1 MGYANIFVASPCNI
15 AVKNRQLVIQGEE
28 IRRFA
33 LEDVNCLMVES
44 HECNVSTYA
53 LQALAEAGAAVFVC
67 DRVHM
72 PCGVMLP
79 YKSHFRQL
87 ASLRLQLDAPKP
99 LQKRLWQSIV
109 ERKISNQARCC
120 ALATGSPAGL
130 DVMAKNV
137 LSGDSGNKEAVAAA
151 LHFRTLFGGGFS
163 RQDEGNGVN
172 ALLNYSYA
180 IMRGLIART
189 LAVYGFEGSIG
200 LHHSNTFNAF
210 NLADDLIEPFR
221 PVADLFVHSA
231 VEECGADL
239 TPQMKRSLFSLTA
252 ADVEV
257 NGQVHSL
264 SYAVELEVQS
274 LARSLKEQTV
284 SLALPSLLPV
294 AVHRYE

>member
-28 IRRFA
+28 SRRFA
-33 LEDVNCLMVES
+33 LEDVNCLLIES
-44 HECNVSTYA
+44 HRCSISSYA

-67 DRVHM
+67 DGTHM
-72 PCGVMLP
+72 PCGVLMP
-79 YKSHFRQL
+79 YKCHFRQL
-87 ASLRLQLDAPKP
+87 VSLRLQLDAPKP

-120 ALATGSPAGL
+120 ALATGSLAGL
-130 DVMAKNV
+130 EVMAKNV

-163 RQDEGNGVN
+163 RQDESNGIN
-172 ALLNYSYA
+172 ALLNYAYA
-180 IMRGLIART
+180 IVRGLIART
-189 LAVYGFEGSIG
+189 LVVYGFECSIG
-200 LHHSNTFNAF
+200 LHHSNSFNAF

-221 PVADLFVHSA
+221 PVADLFVHST
-231 VEECGADL
+231 VKEYGTEL
-239 TPQMKRSLFSLTA
+239 TSRMKRSLFALTA

-257 NGQVHSL
+257 NGQVQSL

-274 LARSLKEQTV
+274 LARCLKEQTV